1 MFKVLFSSAL
11 SGLPPLLYLFSSGSS
26 SKSSRSFDSLIFAR
40 ANTVSS
46 RSSERRLSLGRS
58 AVAQAVRTSEWP
70 SRAAVLLPSDADTL
84 KLRNLARTA
93 TCLLEHARLKYQFFQ
108 LYMGKTRSVR
118 RFDIVLCCPQCA
130 LLSNVSHL
138 GLEGGENVAWLSY
151 RRPVGSLS
159 FTPSSHL
166 HPLEY
171 ASQLRHV
178 QNRKALTLALC
189 NLPQLSV
196 QPRYR
201 ALSIQIRS
209 SAILVHLYT
218 V

>member
-1 MFKVLFSSAL
+1 MAL
-11 SGLPPLLYLFSSGSS
+11 
-26 SKSSRSFDSLIFAR
+26 A
-40 ANTVSS
+40 
-46 RSSERRLSLGRS
+46 GR
-58 AVAQAVRTSEWP
+58 TFEWP
-70 SRAAVLLPSDADTL
+70 SRAAVLPPSDANA
-84 KLRNLARTA
+84 LRLRTLARTA
-93 TCLLEHARLKYQFFQ
+93 TGLLEYARCKYRFPQRYVGEIRGA
-108 LYMGKTRSVR
+108 L

-171 ASQLRHV
+171 ASPLRHV
-178 QNRKALTLALC
+178 QNRKALTFALC

-218 V
+218 F